1 MSSVHGRD
9 DAKVLA
15 PSACFYIHLQPKTL
29 PICECCDMNVT
40 TNSWVDDWRE
50 M

>member
-9 DAKVLA
+9 DAKLLA
-15 PSACFYIHLQPKTL
+15 QAACFCIHLQPKTL
-29 PICECCDMNVT
+29 PISECCDMNVT
-40 TNSWVDDWRE
+40 TSSRVDGWRG